1 MNASPPRRL
10 SSAHR
15 YLFVLCLGLL
25 IGLIATVMVGRALQA
40 RRDPFPGSLMQ
51 VMQRQSQLLQQAQ
64 LQNRCSLAD
73 SVPRLQVLRL
83 LSNDL
88 DQAFPGLKDSAQFQQ
103 HASQLR
109 GNLNTALASPP
120 RRLQG
125 PRPAGGNTAGGLPRL
140 PPGFPLSRIHPAA
153 GQHAHGWRVVHVR
166 KERIR
171 PPCCTTQYHPTHPPS
186 RPGDA
191 P

>member
-1 MNASPPRRL
+1 MNASPPRSL

-73 SVPRLQVLRL
+73 SVLRLQVLRL

-120 RRLQG
+120 GDCRALAQLVETLQADC
-125 PRPAGGNTAGGLPRL
+125 RACHQDFR
-140 PPGFPLSRIHPAA
+140 
-153 GQHAHGWRVVHVR
+153 
-166 KERIR
+166 
-171 PPCCTTQYHPTHPPS
+171 
-186 RPGDA
+186 
-191 P
+191 

>member
-109 GNLNTALASPP
+109 ANLNTALASPP
-120 RRLQG
+120 GDCRALAQLVETLQADC
-125 PRPAGGNTAGGLPRL
+125 RACHQDFR
-140 PPGFPLSRIHPAA
+140 
-153 GQHAHGWRVVHVR
+153 
-166 KERIR
+166 
-171 PPCCTTQYHPTHPPS
+171 
-186 RPGDA
+186 
-191 P
+191 

>member
-1 MNASPPRRL
+1 M
-10 SSAHR
+10 
-15 YLFVLCLGLL
+15 LCLGLL

-120 RRLQG
+120 GDCRALAQLVETLQADC
-125 PRPAGGNTAGGLPRL
+125 RACHQDFR
-140 PPGFPLSRIHPAA
+140 
-153 GQHAHGWRVVHVR
+153 
-166 KERIR
+166 
-171 PPCCTTQYHPTHPPS
+171 
-186 RPGDA
+186 
-191 P
+191 

>member
-64 LQNRCSLAD
+64 QQNRCSLAD
-73 SVPRLQVLRL
+73 SVPRLQALRL

-88 DQAFPGLKDSAQFQQ
+88 DLAFPGLKDSTQFQQ
-103 HASQLR
+103 HASRLR
-109 GNLNTALASPP
+109 GNLNTALA
-120 RRLQG
+120 
-125 PRPAGGNTAGGLPRL
+125 A
-140 PPGFPLSRIHPAA
+140 PPGDCRALAQLVETLQADCRACHQDFR
-153 GQHAHGWRVVHVR
+153 
-166 KERIR
+166 
-171 PPCCTTQYHPTHPPS
+171 
-186 RPGDA
+186 
-191 P
+191 

>member
-10 SSAHR
+10 STAHR

-25 IGLIATVMVGRALQA
+25 LGLIATVMVGRALQT

-64 LQNRCSLAD
+64 QQNRCSLAD
-73 SVPRLQVLRL
+73 SVPRLQALRL

-88 DQAFPGLKDSAQFQQ
+88 DLAFPGLKDSAQFQQ

-109 GNLNTALASPP
+109 GNLNTALA
-120 RRLQG
+120 
-125 PRPAGGNTAGGLPRL
+125 A
-140 PPGFPLSRIHPAA
+140 PPGDCNALAQVAETLQADCRACHQDFR
-153 GQHAHGWRVVHVR
+153 
-166 KERIR
+166 
-171 PPCCTTQYHPTHPPS
+171 
-186 RPGDA
+186 
-191 P
+191 

>member
-1 MNASPPRRL
+1 MNASPPRSL

-103 HASQLR
+103 RASQLR

-120 RRLQG
+120 GDCRALAQLAETLQADC
-125 PRPAGGNTAGGLPRL
+125 RACHQDFR
-140 PPGFPLSRIHPAA
+140 
-153 GQHAHGWRVVHVR
+153 
-166 KERIR
+166 
-171 PPCCTTQYHPTHPPS
+171 
-186 RPGDA
+186 
-191 P
+191 